1 MGIMRILDAT
11 GDTTLTWSVQDAA
24 TLERAEAV
32 FEQML
37 KKRHLAFAVP
47 AGGQAD
53 DAERVQAF
61 DPGAEEIIWVR
72 AIQGG

>member
-11 GDTTLTWSVQDAA
+11 GDTTVTWSVQDAA

-37 KKRHLAFAVP
+37 KKRHMAFAVP
-47 AGGQAD
+47 SGGQAD
-53 DAERVQAF
+53 DAERVRAF

>member
-11 GDTTLTWSVQDAA
+11 GDTTVTWSVQDAA
-24 TLERAEAV
+24 TRERAEAV

-47 AGGQAD
+47 EGGRAE
-53 DAERVQAF
+53 DAERVRTF
-61 DPGAEEIIWVR
+61 DPDAAEIIWVR